1 MRRRKKKKEPRQK
14 LILVTLAICVII
26 LTILGIFVVFCPMP
40 KPSMTSILGERQ
52 NEDGRVDFSNGDYVF
67 TPDKDSI
74 AYDEDNCVIFFNN
87 QLIVYTFSEMSDI
100 HVSELAEVVNGDVVG
115 RLSGSINALQ
125 IRVKPSSFDELN
137 SMADQLMAH
146 DDVLYAGYDYP
157 IQMFTDEVGNDAK
170 AESMADSNPWS
181 SDPSHPDQNR
191 GEEHHPAGNDWWAE
205 AIGAYT
211 AWQYSDQ
218 CQPIEV
224 GIVDNGFDTNHDD
237 LAGHIT
243 FLPDYSGNTIED
255 HGTAVAGIIGARNNE
270 IGIRGVADSADL
282 VCVDWDPYSSEITYL
297 STGEYIEM
305 IKQLAENGVKVINN
319 SWGNCFL
326 SFKSIRNKIYKNWNL
341 FPIKYFL
348 KKEEASLKKAG
359 TYDSYLK
366 FEETHGKRTA
376 LECTIMMIQ
385 LMLNDNKDFLI
396 VQSAGNGLD
405 NSGPGVDATNNAH
418 FCAIDNNI
426 YNLLNETVRSRLAQ
440 RKIDYNSI
448 DERILIV
455 GAVEKEFDSTG
466 YKMTQYSNFGPTV
479 DICAP
484 GGYKDIF
491 STLAGNKYDYL
502 YGTSMAAPM
511 VTGSAA
517 FIWSL
522 NPDLTAPEVRNILLT
537 NTISQVHGVGNG
549 SEYTYPMLNVG
560 TAAKAACI
568 PENNGGSYVGYHG
581 KTYYWKLSP
590 DTHQDAVTFDGVTF
604 NDPVESTKNEL
615 ICRDADGTESTL
627 VTGPVY
633 STKIYICDGKIFYR
647 SHQYQVESIKLNG
660 DGGPVECAE
669 GYIEGVDY
677 DNNLLA
683 VSNSTSYAHTLV
695 NAAMGATLASAD
707 KNIYFI
713 GEEAGTVTYAIPD
726 STNTIIGIYQVK
738 TDGTKSRQIAKIET
752 GYAAKDM
759 QLLGIEVGGTINGS
773 NIYVS
778 YVKVGGSY
786 LEKFDG
792 GLTRIDANTGE
803 SHNLVDFNSPYSLT
817 NTDIYCV
824 QHSDGSSAIYFIGGE
839 GSYNSYMHPW
849 ADAKNTYYIKT
860 STGEVK
866 QSTQPFIPDG
876 SYALV
881 NREIV
886 MRQEGKDQMN
896 VVMTSD
902 ELDMTGYTGDCD
914 LSERNTGI
922 DISSIDMVGNTFFV
936 ELVQSHR
943 DVSQD
948 VGWRPAQV
956 FDSLTA
962 YKREPGGNLTQLWSI
977 PDSDN
982 KSVQIAINESESDMS
997 PDQQETDTDNIQ
1009 PIRLQKY
1016 IGHNMRFRP
1025 EWNTVR
1031 NSVNELYSGIR
1042 IAPEDESAFPEL
1054 KKALAS
1060 FSEEMKT
1067 SQQNRTYNEF
1077 KTIKIKRSDSVAVSI
1092 LTIDQIVLSESNFDT
1107 VDEYSSTNIDTKT
1120 GQSLALTDVIA
1131 DLNSFTE
1138 LVQSQLIAQWKT
1150 SGGGNEPDYDLLSTI
1165 LRSGPSWTL
1174 DPDGI
1179 TIYFNQYEFSDFAG
1193 QVVKPVKIQF
1203 RGNEGIFSQKYTEA
1217 PVSYAYEVPMDCA
1230 FFSDV
1235 NQDGAIDRISISYS
1249 TSDDGYASTN
1259 IDVNGIETSAEAG
1272 WYEFLDP
1279 LLVHLENG
1287 SEYLMVEGE
1296 SENSWAGQ
1304 GYCDVFNLS
1313 DGTAIK
1319 QASYPLAYYNCAY
1332 SEMTD
1337 SDISIMK
1344 EIPTNVSEARFTVR
1358 TDMLGTSRA
1367 HSTCQIGNGGK
1378 IIEINPW
1385 YIIDDYDQTMLTL
1398 CQPLT
1403 TVEVDEAT
1411 GAEIGE
1417 VTLEA
1422 GEKVR
1427 AFRTDNSSYCDVI
1440 RKDNTIARIFS
1451 DTTGEGWISK
1461 INGVDVHS
1469 VFDGINE
1476 YS

>member
-1 MRRRKKKKEPRQK
+1 MLPSDGGIEKMRRRKKKKEPRQK
-14 LILVTLAICVII
+14 LILVTLVICVII

-52 NEDGRVDFSNGDYVF
+52 NEDGRVDFSNGDYIF

-87 QLIVYTFSEMSDI
+87 QLIVYTFSEMSDK

-137 SMADQLMAH
+137 SMAAQLMEH

-170 AESMADSNPWS
+170 VESMADSNPWS
-181 SDPSHPDQNR
+181 SNPHRPDKNR
-191 GEEHHPAGNDWWAE
+191 GEEFKPSGKDWWAE

-211 AWQYSDQ
+211 AWQYSNK
-218 CQPIEV
+218 CRPIKV

-243 FLPDYSGNTIED
+243 LLPDYSGNTIED
-255 HGTAVAGIIGARNNE
+255 HGTHVAGIIGARNNE

-282 VCVDWDPYSSEITYL
+282 LCADWSPNSSKTNYLRMVWKSLPFLRDWSPNGSETNYL
-297 STGEYIEM
+297 STGEYLEIT
-305 IKQLAENGVKVINN
+305 KQLIENGVRVINN
-319 SWGNCFL
+319 SWVNYFL
-326 SFKSIRNKIYKNWNL
+326 SFNSIRDKIYKNWNL

-366 FEETHGKRTA
+366 AVETYGKRTA

-405 NSGPGVDATNNAH
+405 NSGPGVDATNSAY
-418 FCAIDNNI
+418 FCAIGNNI

-491 STLAGNKYDYL
+491 STLAGNKYGCL
-502 YGTSMAAPM
+502 GGTSMAAPM

-537 NTISQVHGVGNG
+537 NTISQAHGVGNG

-560 TAAKAACI
+560 TAAKAACV
-568 PENNGGSYVGYHG
+568 PENNGGS
-581 KTYYWKLSP
+581 
-590 DTHQDAVTFDGVTF
+590 
-604 NDPVESTKNEL
+604 
-615 ICRDADGTESTL
+615 
-627 VTGPVY
+627 
-633 STKIYICDGKIFYR
+633 
-647 SHQYQVESIKLNG
+647 
-660 DGGPVECAE
+660 
-669 GYIEGVDY
+669 
-677 DNNLLA
+677 
-683 VSNSTSYAHTLV
+683 
-695 NAAMGATLASAD
+695 
-707 KNIYFI
+707 
-713 GEEAGTVTYAIPD
+713 
-726 STNTIIGIYQVK
+726 
-738 TDGTKSRQIAKIET
+738 
-752 GYAAKDM
+752 
-759 QLLGIEVGGTINGS
+759 
-773 NIYVS
+773 
-778 YVKVGGSY
+778 
-786 LEKFDG
+786 
-792 GLTRIDANTGE
+792 
-803 SHNLVDFNSPYSLT
+803 
-817 NTDIYCV
+817 
-824 QHSDGSSAIYFIGGE
+824 
-839 GSYNSYMHPW
+839 
-849 ADAKNTYYIKT
+849 
-860 STGEVK
+860 
-866 QSTQPFIPDG
+866 
-876 SYALV
+876 
-881 NREIV
+881 
-886 MRQEGKDQMN
+886 
-896 VVMTSD
+896 
-902 ELDMTGYTGDCD
+902 
-914 LSERNTGI
+914 
-922 DISSIDMVGNTFFV
+922 
-936 ELVQSHR
+936 
-943 DVSQD
+943 
-948 VGWRPAQV
+948 
-956 FDSLTA
+956 
-962 YKREPGGNLTQLWSI
+962 
-977 PDSDN
+977 
-982 KSVQIAINESESDMS
+982 SESDMS
-997 PDQQETDTDNIQ
+997 PDQQEADTDNIQ

-1016 IGHNMRFRP
+1016 IGHNMMFRP
-1025 EWNTVR
+1025 AWNTVR
-1031 NSVNELYSGIR
+1031 NSSVNELYSGIR

-1092 LTIDQIVLSESNFDT
+1092 LTIDQIVLNESNFDT

-1150 SGGGNEPDYDLLSTI
+1150 SGGGNEPDYDLLSTT

-1193 QVVKPVKIQF
+1193 QAVKPVKIQF

-1259 IDVNGIETSAEAG
+1259 IDVNGIETSAEAR
-1272 WYEFLDP
+1272 WYEYLDP

-1296 SENSWAGQ
+1296 SEDSWVGQ
-1304 GYCDVFNLS
+1304 GYCNVFNLS

-1319 QASYPLAYYNCAY
+1319 QASYPLAYYNCEY

-1337 SDISIMK
+1337 SDIAIMK

-1385 YIIDDYDQTMLTL
+1385 YIIDDYYQTMLTL
-1398 CQPLT
+1398 RQPLT
-1403 TVEVDEAT
+1403 TVEVDEAA

-1469 VFDGINE
+1469 VFDGIHE

>member
-1 MRRRKKKKEPRQK
+1 MLPSDGGIEKMRRKKKKKEPRQK
-14 LILVTLAICVII
+14 LILGTLVICVII
-26 LTILGIFVVFCPMP
+26 LTILGIFAVCCPMP

-52 NEDGRVDFSNGDYVF
+52 NEDGRVDFSNGDYIF

-87 QLIVYTFSEMSDI
+87 QLIVYTFSEMSDK
-100 HVSELAEVVNGDVVG
+100 HVSELAEVVNGYVVG

-181 SDPSHPDQNR
+181 SNPHRPDKNR
-191 GEEHHPAGNDWWAE
+191 GEEFKPSGKDWWAE

-211 AWQYSDQ
+211 AWQYSNK
-218 CQPIEV
+218 CRPIKV
-224 GIVDNGFDTNHDD
+224 GIIDNGFDTNHDD
-237 LAGHIT
+237 LVGHIT
-243 FLPDYSGNTIED
+243 FLPDYTSNTVSD
-255 HGTAVAGIIGARNNE
+255 HGTHVAGIIGARNNK
-270 IGIRGVADSADL
+270 IGIRGVSDSADL
-282 VCVDWDPYSSEITYL
+282 LCADWSPYGSKTNYL
-297 STGEYIEM
+297 STGEYLEIT
-305 IKQLAENGVKVINN
+305 KQLIENGVRVVNN
-319 SWGNCFL
+319 SWGSELL
-326 SFKSIRNKIYKNWNL
+326 SFKSFRNQIYKDWNL

-348 KKEEASLKKAG
+348 KKKEEASLKKAG

-366 FEETHGKRTA
+366 AVETYGKRTA

-405 NSGPGVDATNNAH
+405 NSGPGVDATNSAF
-418 FCAIDNNI
+418 FCAIGNNI

-455 GAVEKEFDSTG
+455 GAVDKEFDSTG

-484 GGYKDIF
+484 GGHKDIFSTLVGNYKDIF
-491 STLAGNKYDYL
+491 STLVGNKYGFRS
-502 YGTSMAAPM
+502 GTSMAAPM

-537 NTISQVHGVGNG
+537 NTISQAHGVGNG

-560 TAAKAACI
+560 TAAKAASV
-568 PENNGGSYVGYHG
+568 PENNGGS
-581 KTYYWKLSP
+581 
-590 DTHQDAVTFDGVTF
+590 
-604 NDPVESTKNEL
+604 
-615 ICRDADGTESTL
+615 
-627 VTGPVY
+627 
-633 STKIYICDGKIFYR
+633 
-647 SHQYQVESIKLNG
+647 
-660 DGGPVECAE
+660 
-669 GYIEGVDY
+669 
-677 DNNLLA
+677 
-683 VSNSTSYAHTLV
+683 
-695 NAAMGATLASAD
+695 
-707 KNIYFI
+707 
-713 GEEAGTVTYAIPD
+713 
-726 STNTIIGIYQVK
+726 
-738 TDGTKSRQIAKIET
+738 
-752 GYAAKDM
+752 
-759 QLLGIEVGGTINGS
+759 
-773 NIYVS
+773 
-778 YVKVGGSY
+778 
-786 LEKFDG
+786 
-792 GLTRIDANTGE
+792 
-803 SHNLVDFNSPYSLT
+803 
-817 NTDIYCV
+817 
-824 QHSDGSSAIYFIGGE
+824 
-839 GSYNSYMHPW
+839 
-849 ADAKNTYYIKT
+849 
-860 STGEVK
+860 
-866 QSTQPFIPDG
+866 
-876 SYALV
+876 
-881 NREIV
+881 
-886 MRQEGKDQMN
+886 
-896 VVMTSD
+896 
-902 ELDMTGYTGDCD
+902 
-914 LSERNTGI
+914 
-922 DISSIDMVGNTFFV
+922 
-936 ELVQSHR
+936 
-943 DVSQD
+943 
-948 VGWRPAQV
+948 
-956 FDSLTA
+956 
-962 YKREPGGNLTQLWSI
+962 
-977 PDSDN
+977 
-982 KSVQIAINESESDMS
+982 SESDMS
-997 PDQQETDTDNIQ
+997 PDKQEADTDNIQ

-1016 IGHNMRFRP
+1016 IGQNMMFRP
-1025 EWNTVR
+1025 DWNTVR

-1092 LTIDQIVLSESNFDT
+1092 LTIDQIVLNESNFDT

-1150 SGGGNEPDYDLLSTI
+1150 SGGGNEPDYDLLSTT

-1259 IDVNGIETSAEAG
+1259 IDVNGIETSAEAY

-1287 SEYLMVEGE
+1287 SEYLMVER
-1296 SENSWAGQ
+1296 ENEDSWAGQ
-1304 GYCDVFNLS
+1304 GNCDVFNLS

-1319 QASYPLAYYNCAY
+1319 QASYPLAYYNCEY

-1398 CQPLT
+1398 RQPLT

>member
-1 MRRRKKKKEPRQK
+1 MRRKKKKKEPRQK
-14 LILVTLAICVII
+14 LILVTLAICVIFF
-26 LTILGIFVVFCPMP
+26 TILGIFAVFCPMP
-40 KPSMTSILGERQ
+40 VPSMTSIIGERQ
-52 NEDGRVDFSNGDYVF
+52 NKDGRVDFSNGDYIF

-87 QLIVYTFSEMSDI
+87 QLIVYTFSEMSDK

-137 SMADQLMAH
+137 SMAAQLMAH

-237 LAGHIT
+237 LARHIT

-537 NTISQVHGVGNG
+537 NTISQAHGVGNG

-560 TAAKAACI
+560 TAAKAASV
-568 PENNGGSYVGYHG
+568 PENNGGS
-581 KTYYWKLSP
+581 
-590 DTHQDAVTFDGVTF
+590 
-604 NDPVESTKNEL
+604 
-615 ICRDADGTESTL
+615 
-627 VTGPVY
+627 
-633 STKIYICDGKIFYR
+633 
-647 SHQYQVESIKLNG
+647 
-660 DGGPVECAE
+660 
-669 GYIEGVDY
+669 
-677 DNNLLA
+677 
-683 VSNSTSYAHTLV
+683 
-695 NAAMGATLASAD
+695 
-707 KNIYFI
+707 
-713 GEEAGTVTYAIPD
+713 
-726 STNTIIGIYQVK
+726 
-738 TDGTKSRQIAKIET
+738 
-752 GYAAKDM
+752 
-759 QLLGIEVGGTINGS
+759 
-773 NIYVS
+773 
-778 YVKVGGSY
+778 
-786 LEKFDG
+786 
-792 GLTRIDANTGE
+792 
-803 SHNLVDFNSPYSLT
+803 
-817 NTDIYCV
+817 
-824 QHSDGSSAIYFIGGE
+824 
-839 GSYNSYMHPW
+839 
-849 ADAKNTYYIKT
+849 
-860 STGEVK
+860 
-866 QSTQPFIPDG
+866 
-876 SYALV
+876 
-881 NREIV
+881 
-886 MRQEGKDQMN
+886 
-896 VVMTSD
+896 
-902 ELDMTGYTGDCD
+902 
-914 LSERNTGI
+914 
-922 DISSIDMVGNTFFV
+922 
-936 ELVQSHR
+936 
-943 DVSQD
+943 
-948 VGWRPAQV
+948 
-956 FDSLTA
+956 
-962 YKREPGGNLTQLWSI
+962 
-977 PDSDN
+977 
-982 KSVQIAINESESDMS
+982 SESDMS
-997 PDQQETDTDNIQ
+997 PDQQEADTDNIQ

-1016 IGHNMRFRP
+1016 IGQNMMFRP
-1025 EWNTVR
+1025 DWNTVR

-1042 IAPEDESAFPEL
+1042 IAPEDEPAFPEL

-1092 LTIDQIVLSESNFDT
+1092 LTIDQIVLNESNFDT

-1150 SGGGNEPDYDLLSTI
+1150 SGGGNEPDYDLLSTT

-1259 IDVNGIETSAEAG
+1259 IDVNGIETSAEAY

-1287 SEYLMVEGE
+1287 SEYLMVER
-1296 SENSWAGQ
+1296 ENEDSWAGQ
-1304 GYCDVFNLS
+1304 GNYDVFNLS

-1319 QASYPLAYYNCAY
+1319 QASYPLAYYNW
-1332 SEMTD
+1332 ERTD
-1337 SDISIMK
+1337 SDICIMK

-1398 CQPLT
+1398 RQPLT

-1451 DTTGEGWISK
+1451 DTTGEGGISK

>member
-1 MRRRKKKKEPRQK
+1 
-14 LILVTLAICVII
+14 
-26 LTILGIFVVFCPMP
+26 
-40 KPSMTSILGERQ
+40 MTSILGERQ

-87 QLIVYTFSEMSDI
+87 QLIVYTFSEMSDKHI
-100 HVSELAEVVNGDVVG
+100 SELAEVVNGDVVG

-255 HGTAVAGIIGARNNE
+255 HGTHVAGIIGARNNK
-270 IGIRGVADSADL
+270 IGIRGVSDSADL
-282 VCVDWDPYSSEITYL
+282 LCADWSPNGSKTNYLRMVWKSLPFLRDWSPNGSETNYL
-297 STGEYIEM
+297 STGEYLEIT
-305 IKQLAENGVKVINN
+305 KQLIENGVRVINN
-319 SWGNCFL
+319 SWGNNFL
-326 SFKSIRNKIYKNWNL
+326 SFKSIRDKTYKDWNL

-348 KKEEASLKKAG
+348 KKKEEASLKKAG

-366 FEETHGKRTA
+366 FVETHGKRTA

-405 NSGPGVDATNNAH
+405 NSGPGVDATNSAF

-491 STLAGNKYDYL
+491 STLAGNKYGCL
-502 YGTSMAAPM
+502 GGTSMAAPM

-522 NPDLTAPEVRNILLT
+522 NPDLTAPEVRNILLN
-537 NTISQVHGVGNG
+537 NTKTKAHGVGNG
-549 SEYTYPMLNVG
+549 SKYTYPMLNIG
-560 TAAKAACI
+560 SAAKAACE
-568 PENNGGSYVGYHG
+568 PVNNGGSYVGYLG
-581 KTYYWKLSP
+581 KTYYWKLGS
-590 DTHQDAVTFDGVTF
+590 DMHQNAITFDGGTF
-604 NDPVESTKNEL
+604 NDPLESTQNEL
-615 ICRDADGTESTL
+615 ICRDTDGTESTL
-627 VTGPVY
+627 VSGSVY
-633 STKIYICDGKIFYR
+633 STKIYICDGKIFYQSQQSEVR
-647 SHQYQVESIKLNG
+647 SVELDGNG
-660 DGGPVECAE
+660 ESVECVE
-669 GYIEGVDY
+669 GNIEYVDY
-677 DNNLLA
+677 DNNLLV
-683 VSNSTSYAHTLV
+683 VSNTNSDAYTLV
-695 NAAMGATLASAD
+695 NAVMGATLASAA
-707 KNIYFI
+707 KSIYFI
-713 GEEAGTVTYAIPD
+713 GEEAGTVTYGIPD
-726 STNTIIGIYQVK
+726 STNTIITIYQVQ
-738 TDGTKSRQIAKIET
+738 TDGTNGRQIAKIDT

-759 QLLGIEVGGTINGS
+759 QFQGIEVGGMIDGS

-786 LEKFDG
+786 LERSNG
-792 GLTRIDANTGE
+792 GLTRIDANTGA
-803 SHNLVDFNSPYSLT
+803 SQNLVAPNSPYSLIR
-817 NTDIYCV
+817 TDIYSV
-824 QHSDGSSAIYFIGGE
+824 QLSNGTGDVYFAGGE
-839 GSYNSYMHPW
+839 GSYGYSRYIHPW
-849 ADAKNTYYIKT
+849 VDAQNTYRVNI
-860 STGEVK
+860 STGEVR

-881 NREIV
+881 NWEVV
-886 MRQEGKDQMN
+886 MRQKGKKQTD

-902 ELDMTGYTGDCD
+902 ELDMTGYTGSSD
-914 LSERNTGI
+914 LSKMDTVVCIG
-922 DISSIDMVGNTFFV
+922 SIDRVGNTFFV
-936 ELVQSHR
+936 ELVQTHR

-948 VGWRPAQV
+948 VGWRPARV

-962 YKREPGGNLTQLWSI
+962 YIREPGGNLTQLWSI

-1150 SGGGNEPDYDLLSTI
+1150 SGGGNEPNYDLLSTT

-1296 SENSWAGQ
+1296 GENSWAGQ

>member
-1 MRRRKKKKEPRQK
+1 MLPSDGGIEKMRRKKKKKEPRQK
-14 LILVTLAICVII
+14 LILVTLVICVII

-52 NEDGRVDFSNGDYVF
+52 NEDGRVDFSNGDYIF

-87 QLIVYTFSEMSDI
+87 QLIVYTFSEMSDK

-137 SMADQLMAH
+137 SMAAQLMAH

-181 SDPSHPDQNR
+181 SNPHRPDKNR
-191 GEEHHPAGNDWWAE
+191 GEEFKPGGNDWWAE

-255 HGTAVAGIIGARNNE
+255 HGTHVAGIIGARNNE

-282 VCVDWDPYSSEITYL
+282 LCADWSPNGSKTNYLRMVWKSLPFLRDWSPNGSETNYL
-297 STGEYIEM
+297 STGEYLEIT
-305 IKQLAENGVKVINN
+305 KQLIENGVRVINN
-319 SWGNCFL
+319 SWGNHFL
-326 SFKSIRNKIYKNWNL
+326 SFNSIRDKIYKNWNL
-341 FPIKYFL
+341 FPIKNFL

-366 FEETHGKRTA
+366 AVETYGKRTA

-405 NSGPGVDATNNAH
+405 NSGPGVDATNSAY
-418 FCAIDNNI
+418 FCAIGNNI

-491 STLAGNKYDYL
+491 STLAGNKYDCL
-502 YGTSMAAPM
+502 GGTSMAAPM

-537 NTISQVHGVGNG
+537 NTISQAHGVGNG

-560 TAAKAACI
+560 TAAKAACV
-568 PENNGGSYVGYHG
+568 PENNGGS
-581 KTYYWKLSP
+581 
-590 DTHQDAVTFDGVTF
+590 
-604 NDPVESTKNEL
+604 
-615 ICRDADGTESTL
+615 
-627 VTGPVY
+627 
-633 STKIYICDGKIFYR
+633 
-647 SHQYQVESIKLNG
+647 
-660 DGGPVECAE
+660 
-669 GYIEGVDY
+669 
-677 DNNLLA
+677 
-683 VSNSTSYAHTLV
+683 
-695 NAAMGATLASAD
+695 
-707 KNIYFI
+707 
-713 GEEAGTVTYAIPD
+713 
-726 STNTIIGIYQVK
+726 
-738 TDGTKSRQIAKIET
+738 
-752 GYAAKDM
+752 
-759 QLLGIEVGGTINGS
+759 
-773 NIYVS
+773 
-778 YVKVGGSY
+778 
-786 LEKFDG
+786 
-792 GLTRIDANTGE
+792 
-803 SHNLVDFNSPYSLT
+803 
-817 NTDIYCV
+817 
-824 QHSDGSSAIYFIGGE
+824 
-839 GSYNSYMHPW
+839 
-849 ADAKNTYYIKT
+849 
-860 STGEVK
+860 
-866 QSTQPFIPDG
+866 
-876 SYALV
+876 
-881 NREIV
+881 
-886 MRQEGKDQMN
+886 
-896 VVMTSD
+896 
-902 ELDMTGYTGDCD
+902 
-914 LSERNTGI
+914 
-922 DISSIDMVGNTFFV
+922 
-936 ELVQSHR
+936 
-943 DVSQD
+943 
-948 VGWRPAQV
+948 
-956 FDSLTA
+956 
-962 YKREPGGNLTQLWSI
+962 
-977 PDSDN
+977 
-982 KSVQIAINESESDMS
+982 SESDMS
-997 PDQQETDTDNIQ
+997 PDQQEADTDNIQ

-1016 IGHNMRFRP
+1016 IGHNMMFRP
-1025 EWNTVR
+1025 AWNTVR
-1031 NSVNELYSGIR
+1031 NSSVNELYSGIR

-1092 LTIDQIVLSESNFDT
+1092 LTIDQIVLNESNFDT

-1150 SGGGNEPDYDLLSTI
+1150 SGGGNEPDYDLLSTT

-1249 TSDDGYASTN
+1249 ASDDGYASTN
-1259 IDVNGIETSAEAG
+1259 IDVNGIETSAEAR
-1272 WYEFLDP
+1272 WYEYLDP

-1296 SENSWAGQ
+1296 SEDSWVGQ
-1304 GYCDVFNLS
+1304 GYCNVFNLS

-1319 QASYPLAYYNCAY
+1319 QASYPLAYYNCEY

-1337 SDISIMK
+1337 SDIAIMK

-1385 YIIDDYDQTMLTL
+1385 YIIDDYYQTMLTL
-1398 CQPLT
+1398 RQPLT
-1403 TVEVDEAT
+1403 TVEVDEAA

-1469 VFDGINE
+1469 VFDGIHE

>member
-1 MRRRKKKKEPRQK
+1 MRRKKKKKEPRQK
-14 LILVTLAICVII
+14 LILVTLAICVIF
-26 LTILGIFVVFCPMP
+26 LTILGIFAVFCPMP
-40 KPSMTSILGERQ
+40 VPSMTSIIGERQ
-52 NEDGRVDFSNGDYVF
+52 NKDGRVDFSNGDYIF

-87 QLIVYTFSEMSDI
+87 QLIVYTFSEMSDK

-137 SMADQLMAH
+137 SMAAQLMAH

-224 GIVDNGFDTNHDD
+224 GIIDNGFDTNHKD

-255 HGTAVAGIIGARNNE
+255 HGTHVAGIIGARNNK
-270 IGIRGVADSADL
+270 IGIRGVSDSADL
-282 VCVDWDPYSSEITYL
+282 LCADWSPNGSKTNYLRMVWKSLPFLRDWSPNGSETNYL
-297 STGEYIEM
+297 STGEYLEIT
-305 IKQLAENGVKVINN
+305 KQLIENGVRVINN
-319 SWGNCFL
+319 SWGNYFL
-326 SFKSIRNKIYKNWNL
+326 SFKSIRDKIYKNWNL

-348 KKEEASLKKAG
+348 KKEEASLKNAG

-366 FEETHGKRTA
+366 FVETHGKRTA

-405 NSGPGVDATNNAH
+405 NSGPGVDATNSAF
-418 FCAIDNNI
+418 FCAIGNNI

-491 STLAGNKYDYL
+491 STLAGNKYNYL

-537 NTISQVHGVGNG
+537 NTISQAHGVGNG

-560 TAAKAACI
+560 TAAKAASV
-568 PENNGGSYVGYHG
+568 PENNGGS
-581 KTYYWKLSP
+581 
-590 DTHQDAVTFDGVTF
+590 
-604 NDPVESTKNEL
+604 
-615 ICRDADGTESTL
+615 
-627 VTGPVY
+627 
-633 STKIYICDGKIFYR
+633 
-647 SHQYQVESIKLNG
+647 
-660 DGGPVECAE
+660 
-669 GYIEGVDY
+669 
-677 DNNLLA
+677 
-683 VSNSTSYAHTLV
+683 
-695 NAAMGATLASAD
+695 
-707 KNIYFI
+707 
-713 GEEAGTVTYAIPD
+713 
-726 STNTIIGIYQVK
+726 
-738 TDGTKSRQIAKIET
+738 
-752 GYAAKDM
+752 
-759 QLLGIEVGGTINGS
+759 
-773 NIYVS
+773 
-778 YVKVGGSY
+778 
-786 LEKFDG
+786 
-792 GLTRIDANTGE
+792 
-803 SHNLVDFNSPYSLT
+803 
-817 NTDIYCV
+817 
-824 QHSDGSSAIYFIGGE
+824 
-839 GSYNSYMHPW
+839 
-849 ADAKNTYYIKT
+849 
-860 STGEVK
+860 
-866 QSTQPFIPDG
+866 
-876 SYALV
+876 
-881 NREIV
+881 
-886 MRQEGKDQMN
+886 
-896 VVMTSD
+896 
-902 ELDMTGYTGDCD
+902 
-914 LSERNTGI
+914 
-922 DISSIDMVGNTFFV
+922 
-936 ELVQSHR
+936 
-943 DVSQD
+943 
-948 VGWRPAQV
+948 
-956 FDSLTA
+956 
-962 YKREPGGNLTQLWSI
+962 
-977 PDSDN
+977 
-982 KSVQIAINESESDMS
+982 SESDMS
-997 PDQQETDTDNIQ
+997 PDQQEADTDNIQ

-1016 IGHNMRFRP
+1016 IGQNMMFRP
-1025 EWNTVR
+1025 DWNTVR

-1092 LTIDQIVLSESNFDT
+1092 LTIDQIVLNESNFDT

-1150 SGGGNEPDYDLLSTI
+1150 SGGGNEPDYDLLSTT

-1259 IDVNGIETSAEAG
+1259 IDVNGIETSAEAY

-1287 SEYLMVEGE
+1287 SEYLMVER
-1296 SENSWAGQ
+1296 ENEDSWAGQ
-1304 GYCDVFNLS
+1304 GNCDVFNLS

-1319 QASYPLAYYNCAY
+1319 QASYPLAYYNCEY

-1398 CQPLT
+1398 RQPLT

>member
-14 LILVTLAICVII
+14 LILVTLVICVII

-87 QLIVYTFSEMSDI
+87 QLIVYTFSEMSDKHI
-100 HVSELAEVVNGDVVG
+100 SELAEVVNGDVVG

-537 NTISQVHGVGNG
+537 NTISQAHGVGNG

-560 TAAKAACI
+560 TAAKAACV

-633 STKIYICDGKIFYR
+633 STKIYICNGKIFYR

-962 YKREPGGNLTQLWSI
+962 YKREPGGNLTQFWSI
-977 PDSDN
+977 PHSDN
-982 KSVQIAINESESDMS
+982 KSDSDIS
-997 PDQQETDTDNIQ
+997 ADQQETDVDFTLRK
-1009 PIRLQKY
+1009 P
-1016 IGHNMRFRP
+1016 
-1025 EWNTVR
+1025 NTNLNR
-1031 NSVNELYSGIR
+1031 Y
-1042 IAPEDESAFPEL
+1042 DE
-1054 KKALAS
+1054 
-1060 FSEEMKT
+1060 
-1067 SQQNRTYNEF
+1067 R
-1077 KTIKIKRSDSVAVSI
+1077 
-1092 LTIDQIVLSESNFDT
+1092 
-1107 VDEYSSTNIDTKT
+1107 
-1120 GQSLALTDVIA
+1120 
-1131 DLNSFTE
+1131 
-1138 LVQSQLIAQWKT
+1138 
-1150 SGGGNEPDYDLLSTI
+1150 
-1165 LRSGPSWTL
+1165 
-1174 DPDGI
+1174 
-1179 TIYFNQYEFSDFAG
+1179 
-1193 QVVKPVKIQF
+1193 
-1203 RGNEGIFSQKYTEA
+1203 
-1217 PVSYAYEVPMDCA
+1217 
-1230 FFSDV
+1230 
-1235 NQDGAIDRISISYS
+1235 
-1249 TSDDGYASTN
+1249 
-1259 IDVNGIETSAEAG
+1259 
-1272 WYEFLDP
+1272 
-1279 LLVHLENG
+1279 
-1287 SEYLMVEGE
+1287 
-1296 SENSWAGQ
+1296 
-1304 GYCDVFNLS
+1304 DVFNDLRIKYNLTEGDVFAEIEYTGDDIDKDEFMLTDNTHLKLGDKFTVTLNGEDDIS
-1313 DGTAIK
+1313 EFLNQHGFLPKIWSKTYTVDSLPKYVTTA
-1319 QASYPLAYYNCAY
+1319 
-1332 SEMTD
+1332 
-1337 SDISIMK
+1337 SDISDKALETIKKQSLDVLNAQIDSYSDNFAMGNDTQYLGMYILTWDGVSGN
-1344 EIPTNVSEARFTVR
+1344 EILAVY
-1358 TDMLGTSRA
+1358 
-1367 HSTCQIGNGGK
+1367 TC
-1378 IIEINPW
+1378 
-1385 YIIDDYDQTMLTL
+1385 
-1398 CQPLT
+1398 
-1403 TVEVDEAT
+1403 TVECLDGSYPDAKVYIPIAFTDVVVC
-1411 GAEIGE
+1411 GNE
-1417 VTLEA
+1417 VSNLES
-1422 GEKVR
+1422 GYSPYH
-1427 AFRTDNSSYCDVI
+1427 FRLERIDHTDYASIDG
-1440 RKDNTIARIFS
+1440 FS
-1451 DTTGEGWISK
+1451 DGVEMYETISHLL
-1461 INGVDVHS
+1461 GGAG
-1469 VFDGINE
+1469 FE
-1476 YS
+1476 YCNCEVSGDALAEFGD

>member
-1 MRRRKKKKEPRQK
+1 MLPSDGGIEKMRRKKKKKEPRQK
-14 LILVTLAICVII
+14 LILVTLVICVII

-52 NEDGRVDFSNGDYVF
+52 NEDGRVDFSNGDYIF

-87 QLIVYTFSEMSDI
+87 QLIVYTFSEMSDK

-137 SMADQLMAH
+137 SMAAQLMAH

-181 SDPSHPDQNR
+181 SNPHRPDKNR
-191 GEEHHPAGNDWWAE
+191 GEEFKPGGNDWWAE

-255 HGTAVAGIIGARNNE
+255 HGTHVAGIIGARNNE

-282 VCVDWDPYSSEITYL
+282 LCADWSSNGSKTNYLRMVWKSLPFLRDWSPNGSETNYL
-297 STGEYIEM
+297 STGEYLEIT
-305 IKQLAENGVKVINN
+305 KQLIENDVRVINN
-319 SWGNCFL
+319 SWGNHFL
-326 SFKSIRNKIYKNWNL
+326 SFNSIRDKIYKNWNL
-341 FPIKYFL
+341 FPIKNFL

-359 TYDSYLK
+359 TYDSYIK
-366 FEETHGKRTA
+366 FMETRGKRTA

-537 NTISQVHGVGNG
+537 NTISQAHGVGNG

-560 TAAKAACI
+560 TAAKAACV
-568 PENNGGSYVGYHG
+568 PENNGGS
-581 KTYYWKLSP
+581 
-590 DTHQDAVTFDGVTF
+590 
-604 NDPVESTKNEL
+604 
-615 ICRDADGTESTL
+615 
-627 VTGPVY
+627 
-633 STKIYICDGKIFYR
+633 
-647 SHQYQVESIKLNG
+647 
-660 DGGPVECAE
+660 
-669 GYIEGVDY
+669 
-677 DNNLLA
+677 
-683 VSNSTSYAHTLV
+683 
-695 NAAMGATLASAD
+695 
-707 KNIYFI
+707 
-713 GEEAGTVTYAIPD
+713 
-726 STNTIIGIYQVK
+726 
-738 TDGTKSRQIAKIET
+738 
-752 GYAAKDM
+752 
-759 QLLGIEVGGTINGS
+759 
-773 NIYVS
+773 
-778 YVKVGGSY
+778 
-786 LEKFDG
+786 
-792 GLTRIDANTGE
+792 
-803 SHNLVDFNSPYSLT
+803 
-817 NTDIYCV
+817 
-824 QHSDGSSAIYFIGGE
+824 
-839 GSYNSYMHPW
+839 
-849 ADAKNTYYIKT
+849 
-860 STGEVK
+860 
-866 QSTQPFIPDG
+866 
-876 SYALV
+876 
-881 NREIV
+881 
-886 MRQEGKDQMN
+886 
-896 VVMTSD
+896 
-902 ELDMTGYTGDCD
+902 
-914 LSERNTGI
+914 
-922 DISSIDMVGNTFFV
+922 
-936 ELVQSHR
+936 
-943 DVSQD
+943 
-948 VGWRPAQV
+948 
-956 FDSLTA
+956 
-962 YKREPGGNLTQLWSI
+962 
-977 PDSDN
+977 
-982 KSVQIAINESESDMS
+982 SESDMS
-997 PDQQETDTDNIQ
+997 PDQQEADTDNIQ

-1016 IGHNMRFRP
+1016 IGHNMMFRP
-1025 EWNTVR
+1025 AWNTVR
-1031 NSVNELYSGIR
+1031 NSSVNELYSGIR

-1092 LTIDQIVLSESNFDT
+1092 LTIDQIVLNESNFDT

-1150 SGGGNEPDYDLLSTI
+1150 SGGGNEPDYDLLSTT

-1249 TSDDGYASTN
+1249 ASDDGYASTN
-1259 IDVNGIETSAEAG
+1259 IDVNGIETSAEAR
-1272 WYEFLDP
+1272 WYEYLDP

-1296 SENSWAGQ
+1296 SEDSWVGQ
-1304 GYCDVFNLS
+1304 GFCNVFNLS

-1319 QASYPLAYYNCAY
+1319 QASYPLAYYNCEY

-1385 YIIDDYDQTMLTL
+1385 YIIDDYYQTMLTL
-1398 CQPLT
+1398 RQPLT
-1403 TVEVDEAT
+1403 TVEVDEAA

-1469 VFDGINE
+1469 VFDGIHE